1 VNLKDLAVAEAVL
14 VIFFD
19 PVEATIFTDV
29 TLPLAKAF
37 QVMVAVVGVVTTA
50 TLVALATGVSALA
63 SMPKIP
69 MISEASKTE
78 AEAFLFDF
86 IFFT

>member
-1 VNLKDLAVAEAVL
+1 VNLKDFAVAEAVL

-29 TLPLAKAF
+29 TLPLAKGV

-50 TLVALATGVSALA
+50 TFVGLATGVRAFA
-63 SMPKIP
+63 SIPKTPI
-69 MISEASKTE
+69 IRDASKTD
-78 AEAFLFDF
+78 ADAFLVDF

>member
-1 VNLKDLAVAEAVL
+1 LNDLAVAEAVL

-19 PVEATIFTDV
+19 PVEATIFTAV
-29 TLPLAKAF
+29 TLPLANAV

-50 TLVALATGVSALA
+50 TLVGLATGVRALA

-69 MISEASKTE
+69 MIREASKTD
-78 AEAFLFDF
+78 ADAFLFDF

>member
-1 VNLKDLAVAEAVL
+1 VNLKDFAVAEVVF
-14 VIFFD
+14 VIFLD
-19 PVEATIFTDV
+19 PVDATIFIDV
-29 TLPLAKAF
+29 TLPLAKGV

-50 TLVALATGVSALA
+50 TLVGLATGVRALA

-78 AEAFLFDF
+78 ADAFLFDF
-86 IFFT
+86 NFFT